1 MVIIDIIVSFINNDV
16 DEVRKGY
23 IELGYIFFVVVKYG
37 IIYVVILWNNW
48 YCFVYIKLCLLYNI
62 IVK

>member
-1 MVIIDIIVSFINNDV
+1 MVMKDIIVSFVNNDI

-23 IELGYIFFVVVKYG
+23 IELGYIFFVVVK
-37 IIYVVILWNNW
+37 YVVILWNNW

>member
-1 MVIIDIIVSFINNDV
+1 MKDIIVSFINNDI

-37 IIYVVILWNNW
+37 IIYVVIL
-48 YCFVYIKLCLLYNI
+48 
-62 IVK
+62 